1 MHNIFR
7 DEEKRIEHIA
17 HSLKQVW
24 RQVLSIKEDKKLN
37 ISSTAHLGRVGC
49 VQRERKSRTCPAQ
62 PTLGVVDMFRGR
74 KKQTR

>member
-37 ISSTAHLGRVGC
+37 ISSTAHLGVLD
-49 VQRERKSRTCPAQ
+49 V
-62 PTLGVVDMFRGR
+62 FRG
-74 KKQTR
+74 KEKAGHVQHNPL